1 MNKRLSKLLPG
12 LLLAAATLLPTAVFA
27 QGPGMGPGMMGPGSG
42 PYHEGERPYYG
53 RGYHRYGGYGMG
65 PGMMGGYGGYGM
77 GPGMMGGY
85 GGYGMGP
92 GMMGGYGG
100 YGMGPG
106 MMGGY
111 GMMGP
116 GMMYGPGYGIDLND
130 KQRQA
135 FVKIQQQTMQ
145 KNWEIMGK
153 MREQMLQL
161 QELYGADTVDPKA
174 VGKVYDRITALRKQM
189 FENSIEAH
197 NQMREHLTKEQRER
211 WQNMRR
217 GMGWGPGMMYDE

>member
-1 MNKRLSKLLPG
+1 MNKRLTKTLPC
-12 LLLAAATLLPTAVFA
+12 LALAAATLLPTAVFA

-42 PYHEGERPYYG
+42 PYHQGDRPYYG
-53 RGYHRYGGYGMG
+53 RGYH
-65 PGMMGGYGGYGM
+65 GYGGYGM

-100 YGMGPG
+100 YGMMGPG

-116 GMMYGPGYGIDLND
+116 GMMGYGPGYGINLSD
-130 KQRQA
+130 KQRQEFA
-135 FVKIQQQTMQ
+135 KIQQQTMQ
-145 KNWEIMGK
+145 QNWEIMGK
-153 MREQMLQL
+153 MREQMLKL

-174 VGKVYDRITALRKQM
+174 VGQVYDRIATLRKQM
-189 FENSIEAH
+189 LENSIEAH
-197 NQMREHLTKEQRER
+197 NQMRKHLTKEQRET

-217 GMGWGPGMMYDE
+217 GMGWGPGMMYQE